1 VKTTDLTRPQQTL
14 LLTGGSGVIGRALI
28 DALSADYRLVC
39 LRGSRPIDDPR
50 VTEFAGDFAHP
61 TLGMSPADYAALA
74 RDVDVVL
81 HGAAVTKWSA
91 DPRLLRAVNV
101 QGPAAMLRFAT
112 DAGAPLYYLSTA
124 FVVRKEP
131 TDERFAG
138 LAAYM
143 QSKRDAEELLRA
155 GSAPTVIIRPSVVTG
170 DSRDGRMAAFQGLHR
185 MLGNLVRGTLP
196 VVPGDSSSLL
206 DTIPQDVV
214 VDAIATMIRDRV
226 PAGDY
231 WLTSADNAL
240 SFAELVDVCLE
251 VSQLAGIGA
260 APPRF
265 MPFESVDRLLLPLL
279 DDFISDRQRQM
290 FIDFLECTWIFQSAE
305 VLPSD
310 LGRLGFADRVS
321 KRAMLEATRR
331 SMTYWAE
338 TKDLLPAGT
347 TAALPGLIGAQ
358 AAPAPSQSAPTAIL
372 LPGAAL
378 AEAAA

>member
-1 VKTTDLTRPQQTL
+1 VKTTDVTRPKQTL

-28 DALSADYRLVC
+28 DALCAEYDIVC

-61 TLGMSPADYAALA
+61 TLGMSTADYAALA

-112 DAGAPLYYLSTA
+112 DAGVPLYYLSTA

-143 QSKRDAEELLRA
+143 QSKRDAEDLLRA
-155 GSAPTVIIRPSVVTG
+155 GGVPTVIIRPSVVTG

-206 DTIPQDVV
+206 DTIPQDVA

-226 PAGDY
+226 PPGEY
-231 WLTSADNAL
+231 WLTSAENAL
-240 SFAELVDVCLE
+240 SFADLVNVCLE
-251 VSQLAGIGA
+251 VSELASIGA

-290 FIDFLECTWIFQSAE
+290 FIDFLECTWIFQSAD

-310 LGRLGFADRVS
+310 VTRLGFGARVT
-321 KRAMLEATRR
+321 KRAMTEATKR
-331 SMTYWAE
+331 SLIYWAE
-338 TKDLLPAGT
+338 AKELLPAGSSLT
-347 TAALPGLIGAQ
+347 LLSPLPTP
-358 AAPAPSQSAPTAIL
+358 AAPAPAAPSPVPVL
-372 LPGAAL
+372 RSGAAL
-378 AEAAA
+378 AETAA